1 MTFFTCNPLA
11 FVESLT
17 KSQRKAL
24 ADILH
29 LSKKGDTMAA
39 MLRKALERTK

>member
-1 MTFFTCNPLA
+1 MKFFTCNTLA

-24 ADILH
+24 ADMLY
-29 LSKKGDTMAA
+29 LSKKGDMMAA